1 MTNVLCGGEKRV
13 SFARHD
19 YLYTNLKNVLSR
31 HPVDLELL
39 ENDNL
44 RMLYKRAVTSS
55 SPPPTEASTLLLAS
69 NSTEIPIPVTKSTIE
84 LKKQSTKQLP
94 TVMITDI
101 RKKLRINETTPKSDA
116 TSPLPIVGNVTLE
129 PSFNNNNNYTEDDLN
144 DREELFPSD
153 IDTESGE
160 KQFNETLAHH
170 NITRSRTDKFEYY
183 NSSFHNDPALGHYYW
198 VDMDNRSD
206 VKINE
211 LLSHSHRRAATVKLS
226 FEFPFYGHFV
236 KNITIATGGF
246 LYTGDYVH
254 SWLAATQYIAPLMAN
269 FDTSL
274 STDNF
279 IKHVDNGTAFT
290 VEWQKVSL
298 QEKPNEKFTFQ
309 VTLLKNGDI
318 IFVYKNISISVK
330 DIQDDNHPV
339 KVGLSDA
346 YILDRTIF
354 WIFGYW
360 KPQGNNSTSTTMGG
374 SKHSCECDS
383 DSSISNKDYLL
394 KRLSKLKRKLKKYKR
409 SKRRRSRSRSSSYS
423 SNDGQYSR
431 RKYQARPPYNRGS
444 LERPERDYRSPS
456 GYESRRTSA
465 DHTPQRSNSQ
475 GRSRSRSAS
484 STQRDD
490 PEDNKE
496 NVFELHSALS
506 SRWSHIITKGLSKEA
521 RDELWKKYPFPSN
534 CPALTPPQI
543 NPEVT
548 NILPQFHIKRD
559 KSHLDMQARLS
570 RSMSAIGTGINV
582 ILNDKGAIPKEQKEK
597 LLCYL
602 GDSAKILADLA
613 YHSSQLRRTLILPQM
628 DKSVREMAET
638 TSPGIYLFGDDFGGK
653 VKELKAMEK
662 TSKRKFKQEAPGPS
676 AEGGEATEGLLLKTK
691 PQQPIPEQPL
701 KVTTNPIIL
710 SWIKGYKI
718 PFSNTPPEF
727 TTNLPILSEKETSA
741 RDLVISELISSGA
754 VSKCKPHRGQFV
766 SSSFLRDKSN
776 GKKRFI
782 LNLKRLN
789 THVDTPHF
797 KMDDYRTVSKLMAKG
812 SYMTTIDLKD
822 AYFLIP
828 IAKEHRKF
836 LRFEHRGHMFEFSCL
851 PFGLSSA
858 PYCFTKLLKPVMEL
872 LRSEAISCVNY
883 LDDFI
888 LFGDTADQCDK
899 HTKFAIRLLTRLGF
913 NFDSQQQRLNLPN
926 EKRLMILKQTHAL
939 QVEPFCKI
947 RDLAR
952 VLGLLVSA
960 CPAVRYGWLYTKTL
974 ERDKYLALQKSN
986 ANYDAKMQ
994 ISSLGKSDLNWW
1006 EKNILTTYNTIQT
1019 DSYDIEIFTDSSLTG
1034 WGAVCQGQS
1043 THGWW
1048 TTLDKKEHINVL
1060 ELRAIFYGLRCFVGK
1075 TNTNVLV
1082 RTDNTTALS
1091 YINRMGSVQH
1101 THLNTLAR
1109 KIWQWCEK
1117 REIRVF
1123 ASYISS
1129 SDNWMAD
1136 KESRTLSTDT
1146 EWSLSHHYFDKIVEK
1161 FGCPD
1166 IDIFATSINTKCE
1179 RYISWKRDPYA
1190 ITTDAF
1196 TVCWNKE
1203 YFYAFPPFA
1212 LVLRSIQKII
1222 NEKAE
1227 GILVSSTSPMEGTY
1241 PGGRK
1246 IVGEAFKLKG
1256 VPEIAIETIMNSL
1269 SEATLKQYNSTF
1281 KAWWHHCIK
1290 NRIPLFTATVP
1301 QIIVFLQTIL
1311 NTQQCKYGTLNS
1323 HRSALSLIL
1332 EDHIG
1337 TDGRLNRFMK
1347 GVSKIRPSRPKYSNT
1362 WDPGTLVA
1370 YFNKQGSNENLT
1382 LQQLSYK
1389 LVSMLAIT
1397 TVIRRKTIFEYH
1409 RVDFAEKDIKNWTV
1423 IYLKALPTCLH
1434 NLDCHTCLTRKVF
1447 SSSKGCI
1454 WCPTLNK
1461 CSDGFDRHR
1470 QHWTANECDKKGF
1483 KNETMCSQSNKTI
1496 ESLFNQYNVPD
1507 VEFDSAKASQ
1517 VYLNRNTNKQQDDV
1531 GVSGII
1537 AILFLVAMVSG
1548 LAIWVFY
1555 AYRNPH
1561 TTSGQILIRDL
1572 LSIDQVSGDGEEV
1585 KQDTQLLQY
1594 ICDILEN
1601 NV

>member
-1 MTNVLCGGEKRV
+1 
-13 SFARHD
+13 
-19 YLYTNLKNVLSR
+19 
-31 HPVDLELL
+31 
-39 ENDNL
+39 
-44 RMLYKRAVTSS
+44 
-55 SPPPTEASTLLLAS
+55 
-69 NSTEIPIPVTKSTIE
+69 
-84 LKKQSTKQLP
+84 
-94 TVMITDI
+94 
-101 RKKLRINETTPKSDA
+101 
-116 TSPLPIVGNVTLE
+116 
-129 PSFNNNNNYTEDDLN
+129 
-144 DREELFPSD
+144 
-153 IDTESGE
+153 
-160 KQFNETLAHH
+160 
-170 NITRSRTDKFEYY
+170 
-183 NSSFHNDPALGHYYW
+183 
-198 VDMDNRSD
+198 
-206 VKINE
+206 
-211 LLSHSHRRAATVKLS
+211 
-226 FEFPFYGHFV
+226 
-236 KNITIATGGF
+236 
-246 LYTGDYVH
+246 
-254 SWLAATQYIAPLMAN
+254 
-269 FDTSL
+269 
-274 STDNF
+274 
-279 IKHVDNGTAFT
+279 
-290 VEWQKVSL
+290 
-298 QEKPNEKFTFQ
+298 
-309 VTLLKNGDI
+309 
-318 IFVYKNISISVK
+318 
-330 DIQDDNHPV
+330 
-339 KVGLSDA
+339 
-346 YILDRTIF
+346 
-354 WIFGYW
+354 
-360 KPQGNNSTSTTMGG
+360 MGG

-484 STQRDD
+484 STQRGTSSHRNNNDSANDAVAEEQGDILVINDNVIEQIADDYLKMLGDD

-662 TSKRKFKQEAPGPS
+662 TSKDLKPTYSGAEKRPNQSKKFRKGGGGTKPNIQTYIHSGKRKFKQEAPGPS

-727 TTNLPILSEKETSA
+727 TANLPILSEKETSA

-797 KMDDYRTVSKLMAKG
+797 KMDDYRTVSKLMAKD

-888 LFGDTADQCDK
+888 LFGDTAEQCDK

-1060 ELRAIFYGLRCFVGK
+1060 ELKAIFYGLRCFVGK

-1332 EDHIG
+1332 QDHIG

-1397 TVIRRKTIFEYH
+1397 TGHRLQTISLIRISNIRE
-1409 RVDFAEKDIKNWTV
+1409 
-1423 IYLKALPTCLH
+1423 
-1434 NLDCHTCLTRKVF
+1434 
-1447 SSSKGCI
+1447 
-1454 WCPTLNK
+1454 
-1461 CSDGFDRHR
+1461 
-1470 QHWTANECDKKGF
+1470 TA
-1483 KNETMCSQSNKTI
+1483 T
-1496 ESLFNQYNVPD
+1496 
-1507 VEFDSAKASQ
+1507 
-1517 VYLNRNTNKQQDDV
+1517 
-1531 GVSGII
+1531 
-1537 AILFLVAMVSG
+1537 G
-1548 LAIWVFY
+1548 L
-1555 AYRNPH
+1555 
-1561 TTSGQILIRDL
+1561 QILISDQIKTSKINKAQPCIHIPFFVEKPNLCVANTIKHYKNVTACLRKDTDDFL
-1572 LSIDQVSGDGEEV
+1572 FLTHKKPHKVATKQSLSRWVKETLKMAGIDTTLFQAHSTRHASTSTAHKQGVSIEAIMQAAGWTNKTTFTKFYQRPITV
-1585 KQDTQLLQY
+1585 KNQFAEA
-1594 ICDILEN
+1594 ILNLEPN
-1601 NV
+1601 AS